1 MLAGSAWSGSV
12 TASRS
17 KRPTWRLW
25 PTAAPLGGGGY
36 PSVVTAVSRYEL
48 RAPRE
53 SDFERVAEIL
63 LADELDDAGQVI
75 LGADFL
81 RSEWGEVGFNLAT
94 DAWVALDD
102 KGSVLGYGQ
111 ARRTERE
118 VVESW
123 GVVDPAC
130 RGRGVG
136 AALLDRIEAR
146 AMEMLA
152 GSSQDRFRHSINAA
166 DGAAAELLAARGLRL
181 LRHHWHMEA
190 ILPVPL
196 EACVDPPGVS
206 VNAFDPR
213 SDLAGL
219 VAVLDEALAD
229 DRSYRRGRFE
239 EWAREELSR
248 PTYDPVLWQVARVDG
263 TLVGAVTAEASADG
277 WISFLG
283 VLAAARGRG
292 IGTALLRHLF
302 ATLADRDVARALV
315 NVDAGN
321 PSKATAV
328 YEGAGMRVVK
338 RWDLWER
345 PRRRD

>member
-1 MLAGSAWSGSV
+1 MTA
-12 TASRS
+12 ASRY
-17 KRPTWRLW
+17 
-25 PTAAPLGGGGY
+25 A
-36 PSVVTAVSRYEL
+36 L

-53 SDFERVAEIL
+53 SDFERVAAIL

-75 LGADFL
+75 LGVDFL
-81 RSEWGEVGFNLAT
+81 RSEWGEDGFNLAT

-102 KGSVLGYGQ
+102 QGSVLGYGQ
-111 ARRTERE
+111 ARRTEPE

-130 RGRGVG
+130 RGCGVG
-136 AALLDRIEAR
+136 VALFDRIEAR
-146 AMEMLA
+146 ATEMLA
-152 GSSQDRFRHSINAA
+152 GPSQGRFRHSINAA
-166 DGAAAELLAARGLRL
+166 DAAAAEMLAARGLRL
-181 LRHHWHMEA
+181 LRHHWHMEVV
-190 ILPVPL
+190 LPVPL
-196 EACVDPPGVS
+196 KPRVDPPGVS
-206 VNAFDPR
+206 VKACDPR
-213 SDLAGL
+213 SDLPGL

-239 EWAREELSR
+239 EWAREEMSS
-248 PTYDPVLWQVARVDG
+248 PDYDPALWQVARVDG
-263 TLVGAVTAEASADG
+263 RLVGGVTAEASAVG
-277 WISFLG
+277 WVSFLG

-302 ATLADRDVARALV
+302 AGLAERGAPRALV

-328 YEGAGMRVVK
+328 YEGAGMRAVK

-345 PRRRD
+345 TRCLD